1 MKKFLAILVLGLL
14 VSNYTSQAKSYD
26 HKITERY
33 ICHDTHRKGFFT
45 TIHGNGWLKIH
56 ESKKY
61 GITLEIE
68 YQGLYNVNSELSTE
82 SILVHVNTNEDF
94 TTMIKFN
101 KNTLE
106 GFISEVPV
114 NQDYKYFIRFKCN

>member
-1 MKKFLAILVLGLL
+1 MKKLLGIMVLGLL
-14 VSNYTSQAKSYD
+14 WCNTSQAAVL
-26 HKITERY
+26 ERY
-33 ICHDTHRKGFFT
+33 IWQDTDRKGFFT
-45 TIHGNGWLKIH
+45 LWPGGKINHGYLRIVKDSFGYI
-56 ESKKY
+56 Y
-61 GITLEIE
+61 FDVE
-68 YQGLYNVNSELSTE
+68 YNGLYMINTELSSK

-114 NQDYKYFIRFKCN
+114 NQDYDFFIKFKCR

>member
-1 MKKFLAILVLGLL
+1 MKKLLGILVLGLL
-14 VSNYTSQAKSYD
+14 WCNTSQAAVL
-26 HKITERY
+26 ERY
-33 ICHDTHRKGFFT
+33 ICQDTDRKGFFT
-45 TIHGNGWLKIH
+45 LWPGGKINHGYLRIVKDSFGYI
-56 ESKKY
+56 Y
-61 GITLEIE
+61 FDVE
-68 YQGLYNVNSELSTE
+68 YNGLYMINTELSSK

-114 NQDYKYFIRFKCN
+114 NQDYDFFIKFKCR

>member
-1 MKKFLAILVLGLL
+1 MKKLSLYIFLGLL
-14 VSNYTSQAKSYD
+14 WCNTSQAAVL
-26 HKITERY
+26 ERY
-33 ICHDTHRKGFFT
+33 ICQDTDRKGFFT
-45 TIHGNGWLKIH
+45 LWPGGKINHGYLRIVKDSFGYI
-56 ESKKY
+56 Y
-61 GITLEIE
+61 FDVE
-68 YQGLYNVNSELSTE
+68 YNGLYMINTELSSK

-114 NQDYKYFIRFKCN
+114 NQDYDFFIKFKCR

>member
-1 MKKFLAILVLGLL
+1 MKKFLWILVLGLL
-14 VSNYTSQAKSYD
+14 WCNTSQAAVL
-26 HKITERY
+26 ERY
-33 ICHDTHRKGFFT
+33 ICQDTDRKGFFT
-45 TIHGNGWLKIH
+45 LWPGGKINHGYLRIVKDSFGYI
-56 ESKKY
+56 Y
-61 GITLEIE
+61 FDVE
-68 YQGLYNVNSELSTE
+68 YNGLYMINTELSSK

>member
-1 MKKFLAILVLGLL
+1 MI
-14 VSNYTSQAKSYD
+14 NT
-26 HKITERY
+26 
-33 ICHDTHRKGFFT
+33 
-45 TIHGNGWLKIH
+45 
-56 ESKKY
+56 
-61 GITLEIE
+61 
-68 YQGLYNVNSELSTE
+68 ELSSK

-114 NQDYKYFIRFKCN
+114 NQDYDFFIKFKCR

>member
-1 MKKFLAILVLGLL
+1 MKKAILIIVLGLL
-14 VSNYTSQAKSYD
+14 WCNTSQAAVL
-26 HKITERY
+26 ERY
-33 ICHDTHRKGFFT
+33 ICQDTDRKGFFT
-45 TIHGNGWLKIH
+45 LWPGGKINHGYLRIVKDSFGYI
-56 ESKKY
+56 Y
-61 GITLEIE
+61 FDVE
-68 YQGLYNVNSELSTE
+68 YNGLYMINTELSSK

-114 NQDYKYFIRFKCN
+114 NQDYDFFIKFKCR

>member
-1 MKKFLAILVLGLL
+1 MKKLLGIVVLGLL
-14 VSNYTSQAKSYD
+14 VCSYTSQAKSF
-26 HKITERY
+26 ERY

-61 GITLEIE
+61 GITLEIQ
-68 YQGLYNVNSELSTE
+68 YGGLYNVNSELSTE

>member
-1 MKKFLAILVLGLL
+1 MFLGLL
-14 VSNYTSQAKSYD
+14 WCNTSQAAVL
-26 HKITERY
+26 ERY
-33 ICHDTHRKGFFT
+33 ICQDTDRKGFFT
-45 TIHGNGWLKIH
+45 LWPGGKINHGYLRIVKDSFGYI
-56 ESKKY
+56 Y
-61 GITLEIE
+61 FDVE
-68 YQGLYNVNSELSTE
+68 YNGLYMINTELSSK

>member
-1 MKKFLAILVLGLL
+1 MKKLLGILVLGLL
-14 VSNYTSQAKSYD
+14 WCNTSQDAVL
-26 HKITERY
+26 ERY
-33 ICHDTHRKGFFT
+33 ICQDTDRKGFFT
-45 TIHGNGWLKIH
+45 LWPGGKINHGYLRIVKDSFGYI
-56 ESKKY
+56 Y
-61 GITLEIE
+61 FDVE
-68 YQGLYNVNSELSTE
+68 YNGLYMINTELSSK

-114 NQDYKYFIRFKCN
+114 NQDYDFFIKFKCR